1 MKLFTIIFFLHST
14 LSWAT
19 LTENQLTIKQNNF
32 SYFSNFS
39 LTDSNDKIEEAIIV
53 VHGSDRNADTYYSSI
68 SRMAEATGHTE
79 STLVVSPHFKL
90 ASDVLVNNELTFTD
104 EGWLKGDESLNNYQI
119 RSFDIIDHLVE
130 LIMTDNHFKNLK
142 RIVITGHSA
151 GGQLTQRYSLGSLL
165 DQLYPSIHF
174 RYIVLNPGSYAYL
187 NLNRP
192 IDPSGHNCAYNDY
205 KYGLD
210 HLNSYMS
217 QTPLTTMINNY
228 LNKDVIYFL
237 GEKDI
242 DTEEVD
248 NECPAQLQGLN
259 RLQRG
264 LNFKANIDQN
274 YPSNLHHLV
283 TNPGVA
289 HTEWGMYSSEL
300 GKNLLFN
307 F

>member
-1 MKLFTIIFFLHST
+1 
-14 LSWAT
+14 
-19 LTENQLTIKQNNF
+19 
-32 SYFSNFS
+32 
-39 LTDSNDKIEEAIIV
+39 
-53 VHGSDRNADTYYSSI
+53 
-68 SRMAEATGHTE
+68 
-79 STLVVSPHFKL
+79 
-90 ASDVLVNNELTFTD
+90 
-104 EGWLKGDESLNNYQI
+104 
-119 RSFDIIDHLVE
+119 
-130 LIMTDNHFKNLK
+130 
-142 RIVITGHSA
+142 
-151 GGQLTQRYSLGSLL
+151 
-165 DQLYPSIHF
+165 
-174 RYIVLNPGSYAYL
+174 
-187 NLNRP
+187 
-192 IDPSGHNCAYNDY
+192 
-205 KYGLD
+205 
-210 HLNSYMS
+210 MS